1 MIVVSD
7 TSPITSLAKIKR
19 LDLLRSLY
27 HSIAIPSAVDSELR
41 RGQIV
46 VPDWIR
52 VHSAGDRALVT
63 QLEVDLDPGEAE
75 ALAVALELRA
85 DLVLIDEKRGR
96 DVARRLGLRF
106 VGLLGVVLD
115 AKRKGYLR
123 AVRPLLD
130 ELTAEAGF
138 WIRDDLRR
146 EILEAA
152 GET

>member
-19 LDLLRSLY
+19 LDLLRTLY
-27 HSIAIPSAVDSELR
+27 HSLTVPSAVGGELR

-46 VPDWIR
+46 VSDWIQVR
-52 VHSAGDRALVT
+52 SAGDRTLVA
-63 QLEVDLDPGEAE
+63 QLETDLDRDEAE

-85 DLVLIDEKRGR
+85 VLILIDEKRGR
-96 DVARRLGLRF
+96 DVAGRLGLRF

-115 AKRKGYLR
+115 AKRKGHDR

-130 ELTAEAGF
+130 ELAAESGF
-138 WIRDDLRR
+138 WIREDLRG

>member
-7 TSPITSLAKIKR
+7 TSPITSLAKIRR
-19 LDLLRSLY
+19 LDLLRTLY
-27 HSIAIPSAVDSELR
+27 HSITIPTAVDSELR

-46 VPDWIR
+46 LPDWIQ
-52 VHSAGDRALVT
+52 VQSAADRAVVA
-63 QLEVDLDPGEAE
+63 QLEADLDPGEAE
-75 ALAVALELRA
+75 ALAVALELGA

-96 DVARRLGLRF
+96 DVAHRLGLRF

-115 AKRKGYLR
+115 AKRQGHLR

-130 ELTAEAGF
+130 ELAAEAGF

>member
-7 TSPITSLAKIKR
+7 TSPITSLAKIRR
-19 LDLLRSLY
+19 LDLLRTLY
-27 HSIAIPSAVDSELR
+27 HLITIPSAVNSELR
-41 RGQIV
+41 RGQILI
-46 VPDWIR
+46 PDWIQVR
-52 VHSAGDRALVT
+52 SATDRALVA
-63 QLEVDLDPGEAE
+63 QLEIDLDFGEAE

-96 DVARRLGLRF
+96 EVAHRLGLRF

-115 AKRKGYLR
+115 AKRQGHVR

-130 ELTAEAGF
+130 ELATQAGF

>member
-1 MIVVSD
+1 M
-7 TSPITSLAKIKR
+7 
-19 LDLLRSLY
+19 
-27 HSIAIPSAVDSELR
+27 
-41 RGQIV
+41 
-46 VPDWIR
+46 
-52 VHSAGDRALVT
+52 VT
-63 QLEVDLDPGEAE
+63 QLATDLDPGEAE

-96 DVARRLGLRF
+96 DVARRFGLRF
-106 VGLLGVVLD
+106 VGLLGIVLD
-115 AKRKGYLR
+115 AKRKGHVR

-130 ELTAEAGF
+130 ELAADAGF

>member
-1 MIVVSD
+1 VIVVSD
-7 TSPITSLAKIKR
+7 TSPITSLGKISR
-19 LDLLRSLY
+19 LDLLRTLY
-27 HSIAIPSAVDSELR
+27 HSITIPTAVDLELR

-46 VPDWIR
+46 VPDWIEVR
-52 VHSAGDRALVT
+52 SPADRALVAR
-63 QLEVDLDPGEAE
+63 LEADLDSGEAE
-75 ALAVALELRA
+75 ALAVALEAGA

-115 AKRKGYLR
+115 AKRQGHLR

-130 ELTAEAGF
+130 ELAATAGF

-146 EILEAA
+146 EILEKA
-152 GET
+152 GEA

>member
-1 MIVVSD
+1 VIVVSD
-7 TSPITSLAKIKR
+7 TSPITSLAKIRR
-19 LDLLRSLY
+19 LDLLRTLY
-27 HSIAIPSAVDSELR
+27 HSITIPTAVDSELR

-46 VPDWIR
+46 LPDWIQ
-52 VHSAGDRALVT
+52 VQSAADRAVVA
-63 QLEVDLDPGEAE
+63 QLEADLDPGEAE
-75 ALAVALELRA
+75 ALAVALELGA

-96 DVARRLGLRF
+96 DVAHRLGLRF

-115 AKRKGYLR
+115 AKRQGHLR

-130 ELTAEAGF
+130 ELAAEAGF

>member
-7 TSPITSLAKIKR
+7 TSPITSLAKVDR
-19 LDLLRSLY
+19 LDLLRALY
-27 HSIAIPSAVDSELR
+27 HSIRIPSAVGSELR
-41 RGQIV
+41 RGLIV
-46 VPDWIR
+46 IPDWIQ
-52 VHSAGDRALVT
+52 VQSAADRALVT
-63 QLEVDLDPGEAE
+63 RLEINLDPGEAE
-75 ALAVALELRA
+75 ALAVALEVRA

-115 AKRKGYLR
+115 AKRQGHVR

-130 ELTAEAGF
+130 ELATHAGF